1 MADLF
6 KRQIAD
12 VSPQTLRLARKEL
25 RGTAA
30 SVLRHWSDP
39 GVALSLWERTWDA
52 ALSCRLDALQY
63 CELPRA
69 RFMARPETAEVDV
82 AAALAEVQC
91 PDESVMAALAV
102 DIESLVCRFAAVTDA
117 AEVEVRLE
125 AIQGDACRLF
135 HADRTRARLVTTY
148 RGPGTEWVA
157 PDDASAAL
165 QNPETF
171 SGAIQRMPRYA
182 VGLFPGS
189 LSSYGALVH
198 RSPRIS
204 TTGELRLFL
213 CINEKSRMANPH

>member
-1 MADLF
+1 MPVKAVILDW
-6 KRQIAD
+6 A
-12 VSPQTLRLARKEL
+12 
-25 RGTAA
+25 GT
-30 SVLRHWSDP
+30 VLDHGS
-39 GVALSLWERTWDA
+39 
-52 ALSCRLDALQY
+52 
-63 CELPRA
+63 RA
-69 RFMARPETAEVDV
+69 P
-82 AAALAEVQC
+82 
-91 PDESVMAALAV
+91 MAA
-102 DIESLVCRFAAVTDA
+102 F
-117 AEVEVRLE
+117 VE
-125 AIQGDACRLF
+125 AF
-135 HADRTRARLVTTY
+135 ARL
-148 RGPGTEWVA
+148 A